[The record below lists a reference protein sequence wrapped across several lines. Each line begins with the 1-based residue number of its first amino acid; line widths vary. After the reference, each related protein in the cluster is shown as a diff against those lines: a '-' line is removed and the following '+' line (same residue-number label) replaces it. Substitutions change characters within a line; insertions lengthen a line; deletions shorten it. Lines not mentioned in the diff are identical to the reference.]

1 MRNITKR
8 FETSSWTEVYSQEED
23 SSSYRKDGYGNLIKE
38 QELYLTAIDGS
49 SNDHY
54 IVIET
59 DRWAIDINEIDDF
72 AKLLKDF
79 INKEV
84 KPKSKKTK

>member
-23 SSSYRKDGYGNLIKE
+23 SSSYRKDDYGNLVKE
-38 QELYLTAIDGS
+38 QELSLTAIDAS

-59 DRWAIDINEIDDF
+59 ERWAININEIDDF

-84 KPKSKKTK
+84 KPKTKKTK

>member
-1 MRNITKR
+1 L
-8 FETSSWTEVYSQEED
+8 S
-23 SSSYRKDGYGNLIKE
+23 
-38 QELYLTAIDGS
+38 LTAIDAS

-54 IVIET
+54 LVIET
-59 DRWAIDINEIDDF
+59 ERWAIDINEIDDF

-84 KPKSKKTK
+84 KPKTKKTK

>member
-1 MRNITKR
+1 MKNIKKS

-23 SSSYRKDGYGNLIKE
+23 SSSGRKDDYGNLVKE
-38 QELYLTAIDGS
+38 QELSLAAIDAS

-59 DRWAIDINEIDDF
+59 ERWAIDINEIDDF

-84 KPKSKKTK
+84 KPKAKKTK

>member
-1 MRNITKR
+1 MKNIKKR

-23 SSSYRKDGYGNLIKE
+23 SSSYRKDDHSNLVKE
-38 QELYLTAIDGS
+38 QELSLTAIDES
-49 SNDHY
+49 SNDPY

>member
-1 MRNITKR
+1 MKNIKKS

-23 SSSYRKDGYGNLIKE
+23 SSSSRKDDYGNLIKE
-38 QELYLTAIDGS
+38 QELSLTAIDAS

-54 IVIET
+54 LVIET

-72 AKLLKDF
+72 AKFLKDF

-84 KPKSKKTK
+84 KPKAKKTK

>member
-1 MRNITKR
+1 MKNIKKS

-23 SSSYRKDGYGNLIKE
+23 SSSYRKDDYGNLVKE
-38 QELYLTAIDGS
+38 QGLSLTAIDGS

-59 DRWAIDINEIDDF
+59 DRWAIDINDIDDF